1 MGDFTGFTFGD
12 KHSYDDLGITRVSG
26 GDRYTE
32 ELFPEIKDLTAE
44 VPGLDG
50 EYYFGSNYGPRSF
63 NIDFAFDSLTEQ
75 QFRQL
80 RTVFGTREI
89 RKLIFDERPYKY
101 YLAKIESPI
110 ELSFVCFD
118 EPNYTWQKIPLGIN
132 EETELMEYAQ
142 GISGDFERKVYDGTT
157 RRIYKGEGSVTFVC
171 YFPFA
176 KSTYKVLPVDEAESD
191 WVISSGILS
200 AAAYAEFDTYST
212 TTGVIKIYN
221 AGDLPTGFH
230 LYCPFT
236 AASSLKLTYT
246 SGLGNIAQ
254 LNINQITPQTNGT
267 GANDIGILINTNNGL
282 IQGVQ
287 TFGIDNSGNAT
298 YTTSGNLYNSYI
310 DSGYFFKL
318 EPSISQE
325 DGANIVITDAN
336 NNIISTNGIKIF
348 YDYLYF

>member
-1 MGDFTGFTFGD
+1 MGDFTGFKFGNV
-12 KHSYDDLGITRVSG
+12 HSYDDLGITRVSS
-26 GDRYTE
+26 GDRYDE

-50 EYYFGSNYGPRSF
+50 EYYFGSTYGPRSF
-63 NIDFAFDSLTEQ
+63 QIDFAFDSLTEL
-75 QFRQL
+75 QFRKL
-80 RTVFGTREI
+80 RTTFGTRDI
-89 RKLIFDERPYKY
+89 KKLVFDERPYKY
-101 YLAKIESPI
+101 YLAKIENPI

-118 EPNYTWQKIPLGIN
+118 EPNYTWEKIQLAQN
-132 EETELMEYAQ
+132 TYAQ
-142 GISGDFERKVYDGTT
+142 GISGDFEYKAYDGTT

-176 KSTYKVLPVDEAESD
+176 KSAYKELPVDEAESD

-200 AAAYAEFDTYST
+200 ATAYAEFDTYNT
-212 TTGVIKIYN
+212 TTGVIKVYN
-221 AGDLPTGFH
+221 AGDLPTGFR

-246 SGLGNIAQ
+246 SGSGNTAQ
-254 LNINQITPQTNGT
+254 LNINQITPQINGT
-267 GANDIGILINTNNGL
+267 GANDIGILVNTDNGL

-287 TFGIDNSGNAT
+287 TFGIDNSGNST

-325 DGANIVITDAN
+325 DGATITITDASD
-336 NNIISTNGIKIF
+336 NIISTNGIKIF